1 MIEGEE
7 EFEMEKILNKR
18 IIRGKEKFLV
28 YWKGYTVEE
37 DTWEGRE
44 NLRNTEELVKEFEK
58 EYKEEAK
65 EIRR

>member
-1 MIEGEE
+1 
-7 EFEMEKILNKR
+7 MEKILNKR